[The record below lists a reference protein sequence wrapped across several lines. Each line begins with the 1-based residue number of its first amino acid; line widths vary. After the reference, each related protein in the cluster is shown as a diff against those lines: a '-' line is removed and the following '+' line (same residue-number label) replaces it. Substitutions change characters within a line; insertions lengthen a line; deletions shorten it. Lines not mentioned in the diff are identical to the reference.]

1 MSPVALASDALSRIS
16 LEPFHLTPRSTTA
29 GGIFARQ
36 YLAIALALFVVLGLA
51 GCLEPPAGEG
61 TLYSHLSGVAGLGD
75 IDRLS
80 NPD

>member
-61 TLYSHLSGVAGLGD
+61 TLAPTSLASLASATSTAV
-75 IDRLS
+75 S